1 MEYEEDWFMRQV
13 KAAVFNP
20 FKKVSEVQVMPMIL
34 VTDEGTG
41 ENYSV
46 PIQSYLSELI
56 LTLQVNQAE
65 NRLFSESKQMT
76 DAQFFE
82 LGNWFY
88 DLVENLSDEE
98 LETANFSRAEI
109 AQGRAELANQ

>member
-1 MEYEEDWFMRQV
+1 MMGYEKDWFMSQV
-13 KAAVFNP
+13 KSAVFNP
-20 FKKVSEVQVMPMIL
+20 FKKVSEVQVMPMIQ

-56 LTLQVNQAE
+56 LTLKVNQAE
-65 NRLFSESKQMT
+65 NILFSESKKMT
-76 DAQFFE
+76 DEQFFD

-88 DLVENLSDEE
+88 DLVEELSDEE
-98 LETANFSRAEI
+98 LTRADFSRTEI
-109 AQGRAELANQ
+109 TRGRAELD

>member
-20 FKKVSEVQVMPMIL
+20 FKKVSEVQVMPTIL

-56 LTLQVNQAE
+56 ITLQLNHAE
-65 NRLFSESKQMT
+65 NLLFSESKQMT
-76 DAQFFE
+76 DAQFVE

-88 DLVENLSDEE
+88 DLLENLSDEE

-109 AQGRAELANQ
+109 DQGRAELR